1 MGAIEACRIYAS
13 ANLMGTVYARI
24 KLSIWDDPDFL
35 ALKVAEQH
43 AYFALVS
50 HKGLSRCGVTTFI
63 PSHFEDLAHDINPAR
78 LKAAVA
84 GLRAAR
90 FVVIDDRTQEL
101 LVRTYVRHDGVF
113 DRENM
118 GKAVG
123 SAFESVISG
132 RIKEAIGDVLASLM
146 QDRPDLPGW
155 KGLAAT
161 SPVAHAMASRM
172 ESRME

>member
-1 MGAIEACRIYAS
+1 MARDH
-13 ANLMGTVYARI
+13 ARI

-35 ALKVAEQH
+35 GLRSIEQH
-43 AYFALVS
+43 AYFVLAS

-63 PSHFEDLAHDINPAR
+63 PAHFEELAKDMTAAKF
-78 LKAAVA
+78 KAAVK
-84 GLRAAR
+84 GLRCAR
-90 FVVIDDRTQEL
+90 FVVIDDRTHEL

-123 SAFESVISG
+123 TAYEAVIS
-132 RIKEAIGDVLASLM
+132 RSIKDAIGAELARLM
-146 QDRPDLPGW
+146 EHRPDLPGW

-161 SPVAHAMASRM
+161 SPEAHAMASRM
-172 ESRME
+172 ESRMR

>member
-1 MGAIEACRIYAS
+1 MARDH
-13 ANLMGTVYARI
+13 ARI

-35 ALKVAEQH
+35 RLSCLEQH
-43 AYFALVS
+43 AYFVLAS

-63 PSHFEDLAHDINPAR
+63 PSHFEDHARDMTPAK
-78 LKAAVA
+78 LKATIK
-84 GLRAAR
+84 GLRSAR
-90 FVVIDDRTQEL
+90 FVVIDDKTQEL

-123 SAFESVISG
+123 TAFETVISG
-132 RIKEAIGDVLASLM
+132 RIKESIGEELARLM
-146 QDRPDLPGW
+146 RDRPDLPGW

-161 SPVAHAMASRM
+161 SPVAHSMASRM
-172 ESRME
+172 ESRIA